1 MCKKLVAIL
10 SLCFLSTIAFA
21 KPLVV
26 VGIGN
31 NFLDARHDAFR
42 QAVEFKINTV
52 VLSNRH
58 HKNKQTILNEII
70 VHSSGYVDRYKI
82 LGTRNFSNRVEVQ
95 VEVEVSDSKIANRL
109 TSPSDNLMILDGER
123 HAAQRASFL
132 EQIETGDKV
141 LQSVLSDFPVKSF
154 YVKVPYKPTFSLDN
168 YGNSLI
174 TIPYFMVW
182 NYEYLRALHEAI
194 DVVYDGPKGYLPN
207 LSKGARTEIQLRG
220 TMFGNVFT
228 RQQWYSFSNSRRVDM
243 VKKVFDNSRPAL
255 KLTFYDNMNNIL
267 SEKCYDID
275 RRMGS
280 PFYDFNTHT
289 KVTIHGNQQLI
300 SSITD
305 RLDFP
310 IELVHKYDLTVIPI
324 NICGRA

>member
-1 MCKKLVAIL
+1 MSKKILAIL
-10 SLCFLSTIAFA
+10 SLCFLSTAA
-21 KPLVV
+21 VGKPIVV

-31 NFLDARHDAFR
+31 NFLDARYDAFR
-42 QAVEFKINTV
+42 QAVEYRVNTV
-52 VLSNRH
+52 ILSNRQH
-58 HKNKQTILNEII
+58 QNNQNILNEII
-70 VHSSGYVDRYKI
+70 VHSSGYVDRFKI
-82 LGTRNFSNRVEVQ
+82 ISTRNFSNRVEVQ

-109 TSPSDNLMILDGER
+109 LSPSDNTMVIDGER
-123 HAAQRASFL
+123 HAVQRQTFL
-132 EQIETGDKV
+132 DQLESGDKV
-141 LQSVLSDFPVKSF
+141 LNSVLSDFPNKSF
-154 YVKVPYKPTFSLDN
+154 FLKTPYKPIFSLDN
-168 YGNSLI
+168 YGNSVV

-182 NYEYLRALHEAI
+182 NYAYLRALHEAI

-207 LSKGARTEIQLRG
+207 LSKGSRTEIQLRG

-228 RQQWYSFSNSRRVDM
+228 RQQWYIFSNSRRIDM
-243 VKKVFDNSRPAL
+243 IKKVFDNSRPAL
-255 KLTFYDNMNNIL
+255 KLTFYDDMNNIL

-275 RRMGS
+275 RRNGS

-289 KVTIHGNQQLI
+289 RVTIHGNDQLN

-310 IELVHKYDLTVIPI
+310 VELLHKYDLTIIPI